1 MDPHD
6 SPSSEPPIQHI
17 SKRKVLTI
25 DLEEEITSI
34 FERIQQLNTT
44 DVFLLVPERA
54 SLLQSVVN
62 LTILK
67 RKVSELNKTLAL
79 ITSDPVGIK
88 LALKAGI
95 PVFDQMSPP
104 HVTSPEKRGLI
115 SEEVMEPI
123 QALGNEVEEDQPER
137 LNERKLSI
145 FDIVQKAK
153 KERNF
158 SFHSIRNFL
167 ASSRRDNALFKEP
180 SRFAL
185 GAPSRKTLGTLVVAS
200 LSILFVISY
209 IALPGATVV
218 ITPQSDVIEQ
228 GINITLANVNR
239 YGTAPNLDS
248 EHTVAYYPI
257 NITIQKSL
265 DYTATGEIFNG
276 TNATGTVT
284 FVNERSTPWTLVAL
298 TRIQTEEGLIFRTQ
312 SPINVPGATSAGFGS
327 AQATV
332 IADDVDAY
340 GRVIGE
346 KGNIEASTFF
356 LPGLREESREL
367 LYARSNAPMSG
378 GSTVVTLKITQED
391 LDASAE
397 LMKNTLKD
405 AVMEELETFVAQ
417 QNQLNGTSLQ
427 LLGLSD
433 AIEMQ
438 DPAIN
443 VPLNLVEAIQDKF
456 QVSGTLK
463 VSGVAYDQKEMF
475 ALLKEE
481 LEHRKSPEKLL
492 IKVDEK
498 SISHEIF
505 SFNEIPGQIKMTSK
519 IKGIE
524 AYAIDPTDEHGAQ
537 LIKKIKEHI
546 AGKTVKEA
554 EDYVQN
560 LEEVNKVEIS
570 SWPVWAPTIPT
581 VFENIE
587 VEVDETWLK
596 SMTAGEEEQTQ

>member
-6 SPSSEPPIQHI
+6 SPSQEPSPIRQV

-25 DLEEEITSI
+25 DLDEEITSI
-34 FERIQQLNTT
+34 FERIQKLNTE

-54 SLLQSVVN
+54 VLLQSVVN
-62 LTILK
+62 LNILK
-67 RKVSELNKTLAL
+67 RKVSELNRTLSI
-79 ITSDPVGIK
+79 ITSDPIGIK
-88 LALKAGI
+88 LALKAGV
-95 PVFDQMSPP
+95 PVFDQMSPT
-104 HVTSPEKRGLI
+104 VTPGEKKNEFH
-115 SEEVMEPI
+115 SEEILAPI
-123 QALGNEVEEDQPER
+123 EALSNEVDEDEPER
-137 LNERKLSI
+137 LIERKLSI

-153 KERNF
+153 KQRNF
-158 SFHSIRNFL
+158 SIDSIRKFL
-167 ASSRRDNALFKEP
+167 SSSSKDSALFKEP
-180 SRFAL
+180 SRFAV

-209 IALPGATVV
+209 IALPGATVI

-228 GINITLANVNR
+228 GINVTLANVNR
-239 YGTAPNLDS
+239 YGTNPNLDS
-248 EHTVAYYPI
+248 EHTVAYYPLD
-257 NITIQKSL
+257 ITLQKTL

-276 TNATGTVT
+276 TNATGTAT
-284 FVNERSTPWTLVAL
+284 FINERSTPWTLVAF
-298 TRIQTEEGLIFRTQ
+298 TRIQTEDGLVFRTQ
-312 SPINVPGATSAGFGS
+312 SPVTVPSATSAGFGS
-327 AQATV
+327 ATATV

-340 GRVIGE
+340 ERVIGQR
-346 KGNIEASTFF
+346 GNIEASSFF
-356 LPGLREESREL
+356 LPALREESRQL
-367 LYARSNAPMSG
+367 LYARSSAPMTG
-378 GSTVVTLKITQED
+378 GSTVVTLKITQDD

-397 LMKNTLKD
+397 LMKKILKD
-405 AVMEELETFVAQ
+405 AVVEEPEKAVAQ
-417 QNQLNGTSLQ
+417 QNQLNGTSLK
-427 LLGLSD
+427 LLNLSD
-433 AIEMQ
+433 AIQMQ
-438 DPAIN
+438 EPVVD
-443 VPLNLVEAIQDKF
+443 VPTNLVEAIQDQF

-463 VSGVAYDQKEMF
+463 VSGVVYNSEDLF
-475 ALLKEE
+475 TILKEE

-492 IKVDEK
+492 IKVDED

-524 AYAIDPTDEHGAQ
+524 AYAIDPSDEHGAQ

-546 AGKTVKEA
+546 AGKTITEA

-587 VEVDETWLK
+587 VEVDEEWLRG
-596 SMTAGEEEQTQ
+596 MTEEETAS